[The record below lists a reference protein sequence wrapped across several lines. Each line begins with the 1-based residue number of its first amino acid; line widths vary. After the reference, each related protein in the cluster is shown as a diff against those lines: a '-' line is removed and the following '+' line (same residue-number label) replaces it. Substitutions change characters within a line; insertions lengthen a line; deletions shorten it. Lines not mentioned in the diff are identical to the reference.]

1 MRRRTIA
8 PATFRRA
15 PVERTRP
22 RVFRGEFGRL
32 FLVLGANTFHRRP
45 SVRRR
50 PIRGYR
56 PLRDYR
62 PIHWGLQRKRLWP
75 TTLAHPAPELHRIEA
90 TAADLAC
97 TDQVELVLR
106 KATLR
111 PGMLAF
117 YEAELFGKIFM
128 FLGHVASLDPD
139 PRIRAKARQVV
150 AEALSARQ
158 AILRSVGPEDWKPE
172 VARFARRHLGVR
184 KLDAEWLDAV
194 SMALLGEWADTL
206 SNPAPN
212 DVSALDRLRQE
223 ARTVHQQL
231 MPLWERKS
239 GPGRVWMLDYLLP
252 SGEDLHEIIATSYEI
267 EDEALPWEPERK
279 DARAVFHRLK
289 CDEQLVARTYALDG
303 GSWAEAAD
311 YAHLSKATGTRVMRK
326 LRRLGLQHQNT
337 VDLSNAAAV
346 GQ

>member
-1 MRRRTIA
+1 
-8 PATFRRA
+8 
-15 PVERTRP
+15 
-22 RVFRGEFGRL
+22 
-32 FLVLGANTFHRRP
+32 
-45 SVRRR
+45 
-50 PIRGYR
+50 
-56 PLRDYR
+56 
-62 PIHWGLQRKRLWP
+62 
-75 TTLAHPAPELHRIEA
+75 
-90 TAADLAC
+90 
-97 TDQVELVLR
+97 
-106 KATLR
+106 
-111 PGMLAF
+111 MLAF

-150 AEALSARQ
+150 TEALSARQ

-231 MPLWERKS
+231 MPLWQRKS

-252 SGEDLHEIIATSYEI
+252 WGEDLHEIIATSYEI

-279 DARAVFHRLK
+279 DARAVFHRLE

-337 VDLSNAAAV
+337 VGLSNAAAV